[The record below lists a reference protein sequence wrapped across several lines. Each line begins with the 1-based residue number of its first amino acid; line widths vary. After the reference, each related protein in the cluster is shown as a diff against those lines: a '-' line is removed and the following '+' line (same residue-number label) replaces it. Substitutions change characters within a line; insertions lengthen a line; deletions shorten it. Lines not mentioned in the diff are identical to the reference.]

1 MVLIRDAILNFF
13 STVNLLY
20 YKNSSVSLR
29 WSVDRAKN
37 FNVTPHQ
44 PANQVTQF
52 NLRRHN
58 RVSVCAFW
66 FMDARAIHSGGIF

>member
-20 YKNSSVSLR
+20 YKNSSVSLH

-66 FMDARAIHSGGIF
+66 FMDARAIHSGSIF